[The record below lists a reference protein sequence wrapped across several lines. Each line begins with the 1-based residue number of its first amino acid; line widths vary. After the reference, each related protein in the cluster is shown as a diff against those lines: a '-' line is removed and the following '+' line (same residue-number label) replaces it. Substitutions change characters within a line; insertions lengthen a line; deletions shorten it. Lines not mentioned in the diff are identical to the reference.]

1 MDRDPCPKG
10 RGLAPDSHVAF
21 AYSSAE
27 VSRFAHNKA
36 LHYLARAGEYRLSE
50 PIRQQLIEVVHAAT
64 GGSDDE
70 DAARR
75 GIEWMR
81 RQDRVKGERPTF

>member
-1 MDRDPCPKG
+1 MDRDPCAWHPTVML
-10 RGLAPDSHVAF
+10 RSRTRRL
-21 AYSSAE
+21 E
-27 VSRFAHNKA
+27 VSRFVHNKA

-50 PIRQQLIEVVHAAT
+50 PIRQRLIEVVHAAT
-64 GGSDDE
+64 GGSYDE

-81 RQDRVKGERPTF
+81 RQDRVKGERSPS